1 MDQKQMLKQML
12 DFQKATFDNS
22 FQAMSTLQEQGE
34 KMVSTFL
41 DQATWLPGEGKKTV
55 SDWLNAYQEGR
66 SKFKSTIEDNFTKVE
81 DYFSGSKV

>member
-22 FQAMSTLQEQGE
+22 FQAMTTLQEQGE

-41 DQATWLPGEGKKTV
+41 DQATWLPGEGKKAIN
-55 SDWLNAYQEGR
+55 DWINAYQEGR
-66 SKFKSTIEDNFTKVE
+66 SKFKSAIEDNFAKVE
-81 DYFSGSKV
+81 DYFSGNKE